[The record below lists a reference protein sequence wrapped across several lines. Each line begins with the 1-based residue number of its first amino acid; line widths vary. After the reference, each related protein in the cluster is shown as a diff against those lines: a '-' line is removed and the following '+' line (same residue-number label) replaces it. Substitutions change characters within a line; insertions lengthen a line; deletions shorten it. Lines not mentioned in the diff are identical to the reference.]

1 MTKHNQRAAY
11 GGALVALGAANPNVV
26 VLEADLGKSTMSN
39 LFQQAYPERYFEMGI
54 AEANMISVAA
64 GLAAAGKIPFCSSF
78 AVFAAGRPYDQIRQT
93 VSIGRLNVNIC
104 GSSAGLSD
112 FGDGATHQ
120 AVEDIALMRAIPG
133 MTVFT
138 PADSAETAAC
148 VNAAA
153 AIDGPVY
160 IRVTR
165 NDVPDLT
172 DGNFIPGKL
181 SVLREGRDVA
191 ILAHG
196 VMLEAAMTA
205 ASLLEARGIS
215 AKVVNVS
222 TMKPFDEEGL
232 IKISREVRGVV
243 TAEDHSV
250 IGGLA
255 DAAAFALRGMSVP
268 FEYVAIEDRFGQSAR
283 SAAELMEHYGLTA
296 EAIVK
301 KVKIAL
307 DGGAV

>member
-1 MTKHNQRAAY
+1 
-11 GGALVALGAANPNVV
+11 
-26 VLEADLGKSTMSN
+26 
-39 LFQQAYPERYFEMGI
+39 MGI

-93 VSIGRLNVNIC
+93 VSIGKLNVNIC

-120 AVEDIALMRAIPG
+120 AVEDIAIMRAIPG

-138 PADSAETAAC
+138 PADSAEAEAC

-153 AIDGPVY
+153 SIDGPVY
-160 IRVTR
+160 IRITR

-172 DGNFIPGKL
+172 DGGFAPGKM
-181 SVLREGRDVA
+181 SVLREGEDIA
-191 ILAHG
+191 LLAHG
-196 VMLEAAMTA
+196 VMLEAAMAA
-205 ASLLEARGIS
+205 ASQLETHGFS

-222 TMKPFDEEGL
+222 TMKPFDAEGL
-232 IKISREVRGVV
+232 LKIARGVRGIV

-255 DAAAFALRGMSVP
+255 DAVAFTLRGKAIP
-268 FEYVAIEDRFGQSAR
+268 IEYVAIEDRFGQSAR
-283 SAAELMEHYGLTA
+283 SAAELMEHYGLTPA
-296 EAIVK
+296 AIVK
-301 KVKIAL
+301 KARLILDRGVK
-307 DGGAV
+307 

>member
-1 MTKHNQRAAY
+1 MTRHNQRTAY
-11 GGALVALGAANPNVV
+11 GNALVALGAANPDVV
-26 VLEADLGKSTMSN
+26 VLEADLGKSTMSG

-120 AVEDIALMRAIPG
+120 AVEDIAIMRAIPG

-138 PADSAETAAC
+138 PADSNEVAAC

-153 AIDGPVY
+153 SIAGPVY

-172 DGNFIPGKL
+172 DGGFVPGRM
-181 SVLREGRDVA
+181 SVLREGSDVA
-191 ILAHG
+191 LLAHG
-196 VMLEAAMTA
+196 VMLETAMDA
-205 ASLLEARGIS
+205 ASQLETRGIS

-232 IKISREVRGVV
+232 RKIAESVRGIV

-255 DAAAFALRGMSVP
+255 DAAAFALRGMAVP

-283 SAAELMEHYGLTA
+283 SAAELMEYYGLTA

-301 KVKIAL
+301 KAKAVS
-307 DGGAV
+307 DRGAK